1 MYSTMQSFPLT
12 ITAILRHACR
22 VHGARKVTTATGGG
36 YRDCTY
42 AELGQ
47 QAAQLANALRRIG
60 VTGDQRVATF
70 MWNNAEHLAAYLAVP
85 AMGAVLHTLN
95 IRLFPEQVVYVANE
109 AEDQVVLV
117 DLSLAKLLAPI
128 LADLDTVHTV
138 IAVGDGDT
146 TALEESGKTV
156 LRYAD
161 VIADES
167 VEFDWPDID
176 ENCAAA
182 MCYTSGT
189 TGNPKGVV
197 YSHRSSYLHTMAT
210 CTSNGI
216 GVGSSD
222 CVLPIVPMF
231 HANAWGL
238 PYAALMAG
246 ADLVLPDRHLDATS
260 LVDMIEKLRPTVA
273 GAVPTIWNDV
283 MHYLEQNPGHD
294 VSSLRVVPCGGSAV
308 PVSLMRTFEERHGV
322 QIRQLWGMTETS
334 PMATMAWP
342 PPGTPEEQHW
352 TFRASQGQPLCGVEA
367 RIVDDDGQVL
377 TNDNQAVG
385 EVEVRGPWITSS
397 YYRGHDESK
406 FDSGWLRT
414 GDVGRIDE
422 RGFITLTDRA
432 KDVIKSGG
440 EWISSVELEN
450 CLIAHSDVIE
460 AAVVGVPDERW
471 QERPLAVVV
480 AKDGSDVSADE
491 LRKFLADKVV
501 RWWLPERWTFVD
513 EIPRTSVGKYD
524 KKTIRSRY
532 ADKVYEVSEA
542 RD

>member
-36 YRDCTY
+36 YRECTY

-47 QAAQLANALRRIG
+47 QAAQLAKALRRIG
-60 VTGDQRVATF
+60 VAGDQRVATF
-70 MWNNAEHLAAYLAVP
+70 MWNNAEHLVAYLAVP

-95 IRLFPEQVVYVANE
+95 IRLFPEQIVYVANE

-146 TALEESGKTV
+146 AALEESGKTV

-246 ADLVLPDRHLDATS
+246 ADLVLPDRHLDAKS
-260 LVDMIEKLRPTVA
+260 LVDMIETLRPTVA

-283 MHYLEQNPGHD
+283 MHYLEKNPGHD

-308 PVSLMRTFEERHGV
+308 PVSLMRTFEDRHGV

-352 TFRASQGQPLCGVEA
+352 TLRASQGQPVCGVEA

-377 TNDNQAVG
+377 PNDNQAVG

-532 ADKVYEVSEA
+532 ADNVYEVSEA

>member
-12 ITAILRHACR
+12 IAAILRHASS
-22 VHGARKVTTATGGG
+22 VHGARKVTTATGSG

-42 AELGQ
+42 AQLGRH
-47 QAAQLANALRRIG
+47 AAQLANALRRVG
-60 VTGDQRVATF
+60 VAGDQRVATF

-95 IRLFPEQVVYVANE
+95 IRLFPEQIVYVANE

-138 IAVGDGDT
+138 IAVGEGDPA
-146 TALEESGKTV
+146 ALGESGKTV
-156 LRYAD
+156 LRYAE

-167 VEFDWPDID
+167 TEFDWPDVD
-176 ENCAAA
+176 ENSAAA

-197 YSHRSSYLHTMAT
+197 YSHRSSYLHTMAN
-210 CTSNGI
+210 CTGNGLSI
-216 GVGSSD
+216 SSSD

-246 ADLVLPDRHLDATS
+246 ADLVLPDCHLDAKS

-283 MHYLEQNPGHD
+283 MHYLERNPGHD
-294 VSSLRVVPCGGSAV
+294 VSSLRIVPCGGSAV
-308 PVSLMRTFEERHGV
+308 PVSLMRTFEDRHGV

-352 TFRASQGQPLCGVEA
+352 AIRASQGQPLCGVEA

-532 ADKVYEVSEA
+532 ADNVYEVSEA